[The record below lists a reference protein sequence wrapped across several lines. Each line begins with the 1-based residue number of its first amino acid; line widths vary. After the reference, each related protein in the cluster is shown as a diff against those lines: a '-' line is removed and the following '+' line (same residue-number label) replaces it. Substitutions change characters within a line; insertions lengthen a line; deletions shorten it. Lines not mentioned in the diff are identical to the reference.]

1 LKHYFKFLVTLVFML
16 NLTNNVRCITIQVPN
31 ENKIPTQEV
40 DRLQAIKEKGVVVIA
55 STGDEPFI
63 FEDRNTGQIT
73 GINGDILQEV
83 MKRLE
88 IPKIEIKKYPFS
100 KLLNQL
106 NINPEI
112 DFVVDRTYST
122 PERKKIY
129 AFSNY
134 LYKEYPNL
142 VTNKYSK
149 IVFEE
154 DLVNAVVGA
163 VGSTV
168 FEDTLSNMK
177 KEGKI
182 KDYKTFDN
190 DTDLMQAVSTGKIDA
205 ALAGSIIAKYLVA
218 QYPNIQLKPI
228 ELKASTTAHRA
239 GGSAFAFRKSDRTL
253 LDAINDKIDDMKI
266 DGTLYAILN
275 KYGLDS
281 KYYL

>member
-1 LKHYFKFLVTLVFML
+1 MKNYLKFLVTLVFML
-16 NLTNNVRCITIQVPN
+16 NLTTNVSCITIRVPN
-31 ENKIPTQEV
+31 ENKTQTQEV
-40 DRLQAIKEKGVVVIA
+40 DRLQNIKDKGVVVVA

-63 FEDRNTGQIT
+63 FENKNTGQIT
-73 GINGDILQEV
+73 GISGDILQEV

-88 IPKIEIKKYPFS
+88 IPKIEIQKYPFP

-112 DFVVDRTYST
+112 DFVADRTYST
-122 PERKKIY
+122 PERRKIY

-142 VTNKYSK
+142 VTTKYSK

-154 DLVNAVVGA
+154 DLVDAVVGV

-168 FEDTLSNMK
+168 FEDTLSKMK

-190 DTDLMQAVSTGKIDA
+190 DTDLMQAVSMGKIDA

-218 QYPNIQLKPI
+218 KYPNIQLKPI
-228 ELKASTTAHRA
+228 GLEVNTTAQRA
-239 GGSAFAFRKSDRTL
+239 GGSAFALRKSDRTL

>member
-1 LKHYFKFLVTLVFML
+1 MKNYFKFLVTLVFMF
-16 NLTNNVRCITIQVPN
+16 NLTTNVRCITIQVPK

-40 DRLQAIKEKGVVVIA
+40 DRLQAIKEKGVVVVA
-55 STGDEPFI
+55 STEDEPFI
-63 FEDRNTGQIT
+63 FEDKNTGQIT
-73 GINGDILQEV
+73 GISGDILQEV

-112 DFVVDRTYST
+112 DFVADRTYST
-122 PERKKIY
+122 PERRKIY

-142 VTNKYSK
+142 VTTKYSK
-149 IVFEE
+149 IIFEE

-190 DTDLMQAVSTGKIDA
+190 DTDLMQAASTGKIDA

-228 ELKASTTAHRA
+228 GLESNTTAQRA

>member
-1 LKHYFKFLVTLVFML
+1 MKNYFKFLVTLVFML
-16 NLTNNVRCITIQVPN
+16 NLTTNVRCITIQVPN

-40 DRLQAIKEKGVVVIA
+40 DRLEAIKEKGVVVIA
-55 STGDEPFI
+55 STEDEPFI
-63 FEDRNTGQIT
+63 FEDKNTGQIT
-73 GINGDILQEV
+73 GISGDILQEV

-112 DFVVDRTYST
+112 DFVADRTYST
-122 PERKKIY
+122 PERRKIY

-134 LYKEYPNL
+134 LYKEYPNI
-142 VTNKYSK
+142 VTTKYSK
-149 IVFEE
+149 IVFEK

-228 ELKASTTAHRA
+228 GLEASTTAQRA